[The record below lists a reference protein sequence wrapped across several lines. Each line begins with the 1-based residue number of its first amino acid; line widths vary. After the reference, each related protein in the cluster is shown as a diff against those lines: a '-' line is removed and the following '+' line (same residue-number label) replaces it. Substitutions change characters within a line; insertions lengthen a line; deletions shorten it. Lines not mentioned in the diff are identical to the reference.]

1 MRIESSGSSAT
12 LSNERKENQHKK
24 GKTLNNFDHLIRF
37 YHSFSF
43 WFSQSI
49 NTAKSYFTKLIAVAN
64 AQSPK
69 TDNTIESVDN
79 LKVDNDADDDDGSGG
94 GGGGGGGA
102 DDDDDDVAKVNVDCE
117 MSALNIASN
126 DNETSMKNVL
136 PKPMSR
142 SSTPLQAK
150 PMQSKQMTD
159 FYPVRRRS
167 VRKTKKAVE
176 QEYLRNIEKAIE
188 QQSEDGLVV
197 KLFKDKGRGIC
208 AGRPFAR
215 GEFVVEYIGDLIE
228 QAEADRR
235 EEIYAKDTAF
245 GCYMYYFK
253 HKEQQWW

>member
-1 MRIESSGSSAT
+1 M
-12 LSNERKENQHKK
+12 
-24 GKTLNNFDHLIRF
+24 
-37 YHSFSF
+37 
-43 WFSQSI
+43 FSQRI
-49 NTAKSYFTKLIAVAN
+49 NDAKSYFTKLTAAAD
-64 AQSPK
+64 AQAK
-69 TDNTIESVDN
+69 TEDAIKPE
-79 LKVDNDADDDDGSGG
+79 NDSQADD
-94 GGGGGGGA
+94 
-102 DDDDDDVAKVNVDCE
+102 AKNDVDCE
-117 MSALNIASN
+117 ISALNIESN
-126 DNETSMKNVL
+126 DNEVL
-136 PKPMSR
+136 KSASPMPISR
-142 SSTPLQAK
+142 SSTPLK

-159 FYPVRRRS
+159 FFPMRRRS

-176 QEYLRNIEKAIE
+176 QEYLRTIEKAIE

-228 QAEADRR
+228 QNEADRR